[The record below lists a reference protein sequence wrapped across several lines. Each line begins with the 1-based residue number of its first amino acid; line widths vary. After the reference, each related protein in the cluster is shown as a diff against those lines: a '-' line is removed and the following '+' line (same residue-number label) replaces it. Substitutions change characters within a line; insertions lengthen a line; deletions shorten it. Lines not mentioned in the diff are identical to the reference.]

1 MNLKKQI
8 CEFIYNPKKIMLLSL
23 TLSIVF
29 ITIYCLWRL
38 DIYRDVANCYAHMA
52 REFGRGNWNEA
63 FRSDLPPMNIVLAG
77 LLAMIGVEAYTATI
91 MISGIFYILTIF
103 PLYALLKRFLKP
115 HEAAWGVLFFVL
127 APKIIRFSGTGLL
140 ESGRNF
146 FLILALL
153 FMFKGLDTKKWTNW
167 VCLGVAF
174 AGLSLSRGEGF
185 AVMLALAGIT
195 GVLLWRDQKYLLGF
209 NAIQRIVYPLLL
221 TIIVTLTILSPRLYQ
236 NYRATGYPI
245 VDSRMVSSIKAT
257 FEQNPNVST
266 SAPRKNIDVK
276 KKTLLKRV
284 GIVIGDFSRGA
295 YEIYLVLAGLGL
307 ILVLYRKT
315 WRYEYTVF
323 FIIIAIH
330 LLIYFKVGSSYRYH
344 TFALPLLMPFT
355 IFAVVQLF
363 QWTKRYRLEK
373 ILFVGLIAL
382 FAGQVVNGLE
392 VAFTKKDLHKKQL
405 AIWINANRELFTD
418 AKHSGELRIIAW
430 KLPEV
435 SFWADQFSVASYG
448 TSIDLKREVDFDL
461 IVVDSGDTSA
471 LEIIQSRDDVAIVPQ
486 SCTEKIVIF
495 RKKL

>member
-29 ITIYCLWRL
+29 ITVYCLWRL

-52 REFGRGNWNEA
+52 REFSRSNWNEA
-63 FRSDLPPMNIVLAG
+63 FASNLPPMNIVLAG

-91 MISGIFYILTIF
+91 IISGIFYILTIF

-146 FLILALL
+146 FLVLALL
-153 FMFKGLDTKKWTNW
+153 FMFRGLDTKKRTNW
-167 VCLGVAF
+167 VYLGFAY
-174 AGLSLSRGEGF
+174 AGLALSRGEGF
-185 AVMLALAGIT
+185 AVMLAMVGIM
-195 GVLLWRDQKYLLGF
+195 GFLLWRQEKYRLEF
-209 NAIQRIVYPLLL
+209 SAIQRIVYPLLL
-221 TIIVTLTILSPRLYQ
+221 TIIVTLAILAPRLYQ
-236 NYRATGYPI
+236 NYQATGYPVI
-245 VDSRMVSSIKAT
+245 DSRMVGSIKAALKKK
-257 FEQNPNVST
+257 QNIIDPEVSNV
-266 SAPRKNIDVK
+266 IDVK

-307 ILVLYRKT
+307 ILVLQRKT
-315 WRYEYTVF
+315 WCYEYTVF
-323 FIIIAIH
+323 FIVISIH
-330 LLIYFKVGSSYRYH
+330 LLIYFKVGSSYRYY

-355 IFAVVQLF
+355 IFATVQLF
-363 QWTKRYRLEK
+363 QWAKRYKLEK
-373 ILFVGLIAL
+373 ILFIGLIAL
-382 FAGQVVNGLE
+382 FVGQIVNGLE
-392 VAFTKKDLHKKQL
+392 VAFTRKDLPKKQL
-405 AIWINANRELFTD
+405 AAWINTNRELFTD
-418 AKHSGELRIIAW
+418 AKYSGELRIIAW

-448 TSIDLKREVDFDL
+448 TSIDLKKEVDFDL
-461 IVVDSGDTSA
+461 IAVDSDDTSA
-471 LEIIQSRDDVAIVPQ
+471 LEIIQSRDDVVIVPQ
-486 SCTEKIVIF
+486 PCTEKIMVF
-495 RKKL
+495 RKK